1 MNAVNRSATRSKT
14 LHCGLNQGINLGDI
28 KSWIGSI
35 QFKIGFH
42 HQDCLHT
49 IFVYFNRRPD
59 AFDIEILNRHGVPSL
74 LSAKHTIAWTRSII
88 AEAMAG
94 TVTSRKAGPR
104 ARRWRRSWS
113 MVAAS

>member
-1 MNAVNRSATRSKT
+1 MNAINRSATRSKT

-59 AFDIEILNRHGVPSL
+59 AFGIGIINRHGVHSL
-74 LSAKHTIAWTRSII
+74 LSAKHTTGARDGATARQ
-88 AEAMAG
+88 
-94 TVTSRKAGPR
+94 GPIN
-104 ARRWRRSWS
+104 SN
-113 MVAAS
+113 